1 MCAAGACGPNGWQ
14 GSSTMLLLGN
24 RVVAQGELP
33 LSSGWVR
40 PAKTSPPGSCRK
52 PRAMSWLVA
61 MSMWCSTSKSAVPAA
76 SDASR
81 LANVSAMQRSRVGYW
96 RLGGEFV

>member
-1 MCAAGACGPNGWQ
+1 
-14 GSSTMLLLGN
+14 
-24 RVVAQGELP
+24 
-33 LSSGWVR
+33 
-40 PAKTSPPGSCRK
+40 
-52 PRAMSWLVA
+52 LVA